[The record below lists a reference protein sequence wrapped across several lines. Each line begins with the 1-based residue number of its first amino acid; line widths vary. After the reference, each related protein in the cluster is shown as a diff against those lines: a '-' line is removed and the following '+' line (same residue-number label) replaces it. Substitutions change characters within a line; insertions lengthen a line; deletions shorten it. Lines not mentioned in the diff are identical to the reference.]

1 MLSQQV
7 RKIRC
12 DGLPGGCSPCMQN
25 RTECRTTDRISQ
37 RAMPRGYVENLEA
50 KVNLLEEKIKEL
62 EASLALERSS
72 RRPKPGVLVNQ
83 SGHKRG
89 GPNAPFNPDVAS
101 RAGTFGRNS
110 KPYSQVRLGNP
121 PEDDKIRGF
130 RSGGYYLGLSSGAS
144 TIHSMRDSALSVLGI
159 EIDLSDVDPTDT
171 SHPNIEDGIGE
182 SYASCLA
189 SIFNANP
196 SAPQNLELPLKADC
210 MGCAEWFFAFSYS
223 YLPVVHRQTFMKQV
237 RIYTLAIFHST
248 HPCF

>member
-1 MLSQQV
+1 
-7 RKIRC
+7 
-12 DGLPGGCSPCMQN
+12 
-25 RTECRTTDRISQ
+25 
-37 RAMPRGYVENLEA
+37 MPRGYVEDLEA
-50 KVNLLEEKIKEL
+50 KVNILEDRIKEL

-72 RRPKPGVLVNQ
+72 RGPDV
-83 SGHKRG
+83 G
-89 GPNAPFNPDVAS
+89 GPDMDSAQKHGESGSQNSNELFNLDIAS
-101 RAGTFGRNS
+101 RAGTFS
-110 KPYSQVRLGNP
+110 KNLTAHSQLRLRNP

-196 SAPQNLELPLKADC
+196 RAPQNLELPSRADC
-210 MGCAEWFFAFSYS
+210 MECAEWFFIFSYS

-237 RIYTLAIFHST
+237 RRYNPRHLSQYSLLFLAGADI
-248 HPCF
+248 

>member
-1 MLSQQV
+1 
-7 RKIRC
+7 
-12 DGLPGGCSPCMQN
+12 MQN

-50 KVNLLEEKIKEL
+50 KVNLLEVRIKEL
-62 EASLALERSS
+62 EGSLALERSS
-72 RRPKPGVLVNQ
+72 RRPKAGVPVNQ
-83 SGHKRG
+83 SGHKRIV
-89 GPNAPFNPDVAS
+89 PNATEPFNPDNAS

-110 KPYSQVRLGNP
+110 KTYSQVRLGNP

-196 SAPQNLELPLKADC
+196 RAPESLELPSKAEC
-210 MGCAEWFFAFSYS
+210 MKCAEWFFMFSYS

-237 RIYTLAIFHST
+237 RRYNPRHLSQYSLLFLAGADI
-248 HPCF
+248 